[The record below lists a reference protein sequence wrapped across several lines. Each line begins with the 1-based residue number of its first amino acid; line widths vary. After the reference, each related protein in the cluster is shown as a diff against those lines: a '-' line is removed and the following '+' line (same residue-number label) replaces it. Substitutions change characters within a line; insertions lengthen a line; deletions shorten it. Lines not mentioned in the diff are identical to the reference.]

1 MNIKTVLTLILVG
14 YCIFCAVLVL
24 DSGLFEYGRRADEP
38 CVVLQ
43 QSTTAERT
51 GEVQEA
57 AGQEMQL
64 RAADFTSLR
73 ADNAPA
79 ETIILGAADPYTEE
93 PETGFKFQLELS
105 SKGAAIARAT
115 FSNGEGKGFDD
126 RDYKDPQPLVILSP
140 VHLADGG
147 EVLSMANG
155 QFVFVQ
161 QKLQLP
167 LDRLHWK
174 SLGVERHSDG
184 SQTARF
190 EATINTSAG
199 RPVVKLTKTYKVT
212 LGSFD
217 LDCDLTVEN
226 LSPVEQQVRYG
237 LAGPTGIGREGVRG
251 DMRKVIGCFRTADNQ
266 IVSSRS
272 VIRGSFFSRNVGLKK
287 AVLEYQR
294 ARQTADKAQ
303 IEAAKSDLRIGRN
316 LSSKYKGAHFL
327 WAATTNKYFA
337 AILRPVPGEAAQYCE
352 WVADKTGWY
361 YNPDGDVAGDS
372 GDETIGINLETVSTT
387 LAAAGQAASTR
398 KYGFQLYLGPKDR
411 DLFYDNP
418 LYKGLG
424 FEQAIDFMPC
434 CCCPTNIIR
443 PLAFGI
449 LAAMKWM
456 HGFIPNYGV
465 VIMILVFLIRL
476 ALHPL
481 TKKSQVSMS
490 KFSKFNALPEVQEIR
505 KKYAKSM
512 MEMNKRIS
520 QLQKQHGISPHHMVV
535 GMLPMFVQMPIWI
548 SLYSAIYA
556 SIDLR
561 GAAFLPVWITDLSAP
576 DALFRF
582 STITLPLF
590 GKLNS
595 FNLLP
600 ILMGVAFF
608 LQQKMMPSQADASSS
623 PQMAQQQKMMKIMF
637 PLLFPLMLYKAP
649 SGLNLYIMSSVFA
662 GVFEQH
668 FIKKHI
674 HESQQTESRGLVS
687 ATSKT
692 GGKVKKKKPKP
703 FYRQF

>member
-14 YCIFCAVLVL
+14 YCLFCGFLVL
-24 DSGLFEYGRRADEP
+24 DSGLFEYGRSADEP
-38 CVVLQ
+38 CIVLQ
-43 QSTTAERT
+43 QTAT
-51 GEVQEA
+51 EA
-57 AGQEMQL
+57 DAGAVEDTASQGLQL
-64 RAADFTSLR
+64 QAADFTSLR
-73 ADNAPA
+73 ADNAPDA
-79 ETIILGAADPYTEE
+79 RIILGAADPYFED

-105 SKGAAIARAT
+105 SKGAAIVRAT
-115 FSNGEGKGFDD
+115 FSNGEGKGFVD
-126 RDYKDPQPLVILSP
+126 RDYENPQPLVILSP
-140 VHLADGG
+140 VHSAGG
-147 EVLSMANG
+147 SEILSMANG

-174 SLGVERHSDG
+174 SLGVEWQAGD

-190 EATINTSAG
+190 ETTINTSAG
-199 RPVVKLTKTYKVT
+199 QPIVKLTKTYKVT
-212 LGSFD
+212 VGSFH

-226 LSPVEQQVRYG
+226 LSAAEQEVRFN
-237 LAGPTGIGREGVRG
+237 LAGPVGIGREDIRG
-251 DMRKVIGCFRTADNQ
+251 DMRKVVGCFRTADDR
-266 IVSSRS
+266 IVSTRS
-272 VIRGSFFSRNVGLKK
+272 VIQTTFFSRKVGLKK

-294 ARQTADKAQ
+294 ARQMADKAQ
-303 IEAAKSDLRIGRN
+303 IEAAKSDLRIGRD
-316 LSSKYKGAHFL
+316 LPDRYRQPRFL

-337 AILRPVPGEAAQYCE
+337 AILRPVPDETAEYCE

-361 YNPDGDVAGDS
+361 YNPDGDIAGNS
-372 GDETIGINLETVSTT
+372 GDETVGMNLEIAPTT
-387 LAAAGQAASTR
+387 LAAAGQAASIR
-398 KYGFQLYLGPKDR
+398 QYKFQLYLGPKDR
-411 DLFYDNP
+411 DLFYDNQ
-418 LYKGLG
+418 LYKALG
-424 FEQAIDFMPC
+424 FEQTIDFMPC
-434 CCCPTNIIR
+434 FCCPTSIIR
-443 PLAFGI
+443 PMAFGI
-449 LAAMKWM
+449 LATMKWLY
-456 HGFIPNYGV
+456 GFIPNYGV

-476 ALHPL
+476 TLHPL

-520 QLQKQHGISPHHMVV
+520 QLQKQHGISPHHMLV

-548 SLYSAIYA
+548 SLYSSIYA

-590 GKLNS
+590 GKLSS

-600 ILMGVAFF
+600 ILMGVAFY

-623 PQMAQQQKMMKIMF
+623 PQMAQQQKMMRIMF

-674 HESQQTESRGLVS
+674 REREQAQSRGLVS

-692 GGKVKKKKPKP
+692 GGRVKKKKPKP
-703 FYRQF
+703 FYRNF